1 MNLIVSSEADTASIN
16 LRDRLLEM
24 ALWVENGSF
33 DNRPM
38 WSLTKD
44 YGEFCKKGTRL
55 ITIEKLHIYA
65 EDIDKE
71 WEQQNNEEIDNII
84 FLSRHKAASGRPSL
98 TVHPIGNWGSAEYGG
113 KESEISGASPKWMTG
128 LLLKI
133 KENQIPGYDVCFEA
147 THHGPLLEKPTM
159 CLEIGSSESEW
170 EKKEPAEVLI
180 KSLLDLKPATG
191 TNIVGIG
198 GGHYTPRFT
207 EAAFSHEVCFGH
219 MVANYGVPT
228 LNSNLIQKAIKCSN
242 AEGIYF
248 HRKGMKRSEYRKWK
262 NWAEEN
268 QVTVYN
274 QSDYEKR
281 KL

>member
-1 MNLIVSSEADTASIN
+1 MNLIVSSEVDTASIN

-24 ALWVENGSF
+24 ALWEEDGFF
-33 DNRPM
+33 DNRPI

-133 KENQIPGYDVCFEA
+133 KENRIPGYDVCFEA

-159 CLEIGSSESEW
+159 FLEIGSSESEW
-170 EKKEPAEVLI
+170 EKKEPAEALLN
-180 KSLLDLKPATG
+180 SLLDLKPAIG
-191 TNIVGIG
+191 INIVGIG

-207 EAAFSHEVCFGH
+207 EAALSHNVCFGH
-219 MVANYGVPT
+219 MVANYGVPA
-228 LNSNLIQKAIKCSN
+228 LNPTLIQKAIKCSN

-248 HRKGMKRSEYRKWK
+248 HRKGMEKSEYRKWK

-268 QVTVYN
+268 QITVYK